1 MTDPDIQLLTACA
14 AGLLLGG
21 LLVGLWLAQRYQRRE
36 QAAQLEHANELAELR
51 EAYARL
57 EAKQSAESRA
67 SEEKLDMLKAARKQL
82 EDEFSVLA
90 NRIFEEK
97 SQRFLK
103 TNKDTLETTLG
114 PLKTQLK
121 DFKTRVEDV
130 YERESRDRLSLM
142 HELKHLKQLNQQMS
156 EDAVN
161 LTRALKGDKKTQGN
175 WGEIVLERVLE
186 ESGLR
191 KGHEYETQFSARSAE
206 GQRRQ
211 PDVVVRLPEGRD
223 IVVDAKVSLVAY
235 ERYVTSENETDKQ
248 AALVE
253 HVQAVRQHIQSLS
266 VKGYEGLQGINSL
279 DFVLLFIPI
288 ESAFMAAFDAEPAMF
303 ATAYDKNIIV
313 VSPTTLLATL
323 RTVQTLWRYEH
334 QNRNAEKIAA
344 QAGAIHDQF
353 ALVLE
358 SLEELGRHIERA
370 QDSWDKTRQRMA
382 TGRGNLVKR
391 VTDLEKLGARTKRSI
406 PDAIQATAESDEHDD
421 AEGPLLDSAS
431 EDVSQSGFSENNSP
445 ENNNPESNNSESNNS
460 DKDAT
465 K

>member
-1 MTDPDIQLLTACA
+1 MASAGFGNPALADQQMLLVLAI
-14 AGLLLGG
+14 GLVIGILLGWG
-21 LLVGLWLAQRYQRRE
+21 VAALRYQRRE
-36 QAAQLEHANELAELR
+36 QNARLAHSEQLSALR
-51 EAYARL
+51 EENGRL
-57 EAKQSAESRA
+57 EERLAGDARA
-67 SEEKLDMLKAARKQL
+67 ATEKLELLQRAKKQL
-82 EDEFSVLA
+82 EDEFSNLA

-103 TNKDTLETTLG
+103 TNQESLRATLD

-121 DFKTRVEDV
+121 DFRSKVEDV
-130 YERESRDRLSLM
+130 YDKESRDRLSLL
-142 HELKHLKQLNQQMS
+142 HELNNLKQLNQRMS

-191 KGHEYETQFSARSAE
+191 KGHEYETQFSATASD

-211 PDVVVRLPEGRD
+211 PDVVVHLPDKRD
-223 IVVDAKVSLVAY
+223 IIIDSKVSLVAY
-235 ERYVTSENETDKQ
+235 EQYVSSEDEDERKRFLAQ
-248 AALVE
+248 
-253 HVQAVRQHIQSLS
+253 HVQAIKQHIDGLSL
-266 VKGYEGLQGINSL
+266 KEYERLKEINSL

-288 ESAFMAAFDAEPAMF
+288 ESAFMAAFDSDPTMF
-303 ATAYDKNIIV
+303 SLAYDKHIIV

-323 RTVQTLWRYEH
+323 RTVQTIWRYEH

-358 SLEELGRHIERA
+358 ALEDLGRHLERA
-370 QDSWDKTRQRMA
+370 HESWDKTRLRLS

-391 VTDLEKLGARTKRSI
+391 VRDLEKLGARTKRQLPSSM
-406 PDAIQATAESDEHDD
+406 ASAESIGDDGQGDNDE
-421 AEGPLLDSAS
+421 DSNQ
-431 EDVSQSGFSENNSP
+431 D
-445 ENNNPESNNSESNNS
+445 SN
-460 DKDAT
+460 D
-465 K
+465 

>member
-1 MTDPDIQLLTACA
+1 MTDADIQLLIAGA
-14 AGLLLGG
+14 AGFFLGCLLM
-21 LLVGLWLAQRYQRRE
+21 GLWLTQRYQRRAQSE
-36 QAAQLEHANELAELR
+36 QLAHTRALGELR

-57 EAKQSAESRA
+57 EARQTAESVA

-103 TNKDTLETTLG
+103 TNRDTMETTLG

-121 DFKTRVEDV
+121 DFKSRVEDV
-130 YERESRDRLSLM
+130 YERESRDRLSMM
-142 HELKHLKQLNQQMS
+142 HELKQLKQLNQQMS

-191 KGHEYETQFSARSAE
+191 KGYEYETQFNARSAD

-211 PDVVVRLPEGRD
+211 PDVIVRLPEGRD
-223 IVVDAKVSLVAY
+223 IVIDAKVSLVAY
-235 ERYVTSENETDKQ
+235 ERFVTSDEDSAKQ
-248 AALVE
+248 TALSE

-266 VKGYEGLQGINSL
+266 VKSYEALEGVNSL

-303 ATAYDKNIIV
+303 AMAYDKNIIV

-334 QNRNAEKIAA
+334 QNRNAEKIAS

-358 SLEELGRHIERA
+358 ALQELGRHLEKA
-370 QDSWDKTRQRMA
+370 QESWDKTQQRIA

-391 VTDLEKLGARTKRSI
+391 VTDLEKLGARTKRTI
-406 PDAIQATAESDEHDD
+406 PEQIKAAAHDD
-421 AEGPLLDSAS
+421 ADAGEPQLDQGGSGPGKVGDVTTDSGCKS
-431 EDVSQSGFSENNSP
+431 SGSHPDHTKHETTRNNKED
-445 ENNNPESNNSESNNS
+445 
-460 DKDAT
+460 
-465 K
+465 

>member
-1 MTDPDIQLLTACA
+1 MTEQQQWLALA
-14 AGLLLGG
+14 AAVGLLLGV
-21 LLVGLWLAQRYQRRE
+21 LLTWAILASRHQRRE
-36 QAAQLEHANELAELR
+36 QQAQIEHTQALSALR
-51 EAYARL
+51 EENGRLQERL
-57 EAKQSAESRA
+57 EGDSRA
-67 SEEKLDMLKAARKQL
+67 ASEKLELLQKARKQL
-82 EDEFSVLA
+82 EDEFSNLA

-103 TNKDTLETTLG
+103 TNRETLSATLD
-114 PLKTQLK
+114 PLRSQLK
-121 DFKTRVEDV
+121 DFRARVDDV
-130 YERESRDRLSLM
+130 YDRETRDRLSLR
-142 HELKHLKQLNQQMS
+142 HELSTLKELNQRMS

-161 LTRALKGDKKTQGN
+161 LTRALKGDKKAQGN

-191 KGHEYETQFSARSAE
+191 KGHEYETQFSASSAG

-223 IVVDAKVSLVAY
+223 IVVDSKVSLVAY
-235 ERYVTSENETDKQ
+235 DRYVACEEDAERKL
-248 AALVE
+248 ALAE
-253 HVQAVRQHIQSLS
+253 HVQAVKQHIDSLS
-266 VKGYEGLQGINSL
+266 LKEYEQLEGINSL

-288 ESAFMAAFDAEPAMF
+288 ESAFMAAFDSDPAMF
-303 ATAYDKNIIV
+303 TRAYDKQIIV

-358 SLEELGRHIERA
+358 SLVEVGRHLDRA
-370 QDSWDKTRQRMA
+370 QESWDKTRSRLS

-391 VTDLEKLGARTKRSI
+391 VQDLEKLGARTKRSLPTEI
-406 PDAIQATAESDEHDD
+406 TDHAGTEENGEPDSEALDAGGNEALEHRPAGEDKQQSD
-421 AEGPLLDSAS
+421 
-431 EDVSQSGFSENNSP
+431 
-445 ENNNPESNNSESNNS
+445 
-460 DKDAT
+460 
-465 K
+465 